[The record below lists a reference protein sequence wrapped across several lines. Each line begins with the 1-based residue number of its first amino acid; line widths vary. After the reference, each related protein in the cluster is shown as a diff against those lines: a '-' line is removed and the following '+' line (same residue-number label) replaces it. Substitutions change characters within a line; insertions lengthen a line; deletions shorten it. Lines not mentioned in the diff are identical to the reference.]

1 MSTSAAPKPDYDL
14 MNPRV
19 QASPYATYAVMRKH
33 APVYHMPDTGFY
45 VVTRYELLGEVIQ
58 NPSVFSMQVG
68 GPEGQPG
75 LFRTP
80 EARQIFADRGWA
92 THSKLSTDPP
102 VGEGYRGLVN
112 APFTVDRV
120 KHSQPFIRGIIS
132 ELIDGFIDRGEIEF
146 VRDFCVPLPMKV
158 IADRL
163 GLPPSHLEQLKIWS
177 EAWVEPYTYAMTP
190 EREAVVADRITEM
203 QRYLMARLEERRHAP
218 REDILSHL
226 ANGSFRGEGRLPDE
240 DALGIA
246 EQILVEG
253 NETTT
258 NAIASGMLLLLQNP
272 DVMAKLRES
281 PALIKAF
288 IDEVLRLESPTQ
300 GSLRI
305 TTCDTELAGIPIP
318 ARSLVH
324 LRFGAANRDPEQF
337 QNPELLD
344 LRRANAGSHMA
355 FGQAEHQCLGA
366 PLAREQMRLAF
377 ELLLERLDRIALS
390 QPQRRP
396 EYVPGFTFRA
406 LKQLGIRF
414 ERKR

>member
-45 VVTRYELLGEVIQ
+45 VVTRYELLDEVIR
-58 NPSVFSMQVG
+58 NPAVFSMQVG
-68 GPEGQPG
+68 GPEGQAG

-92 THSKLSTDPP
+92 TSSKLSTDPP
-102 VGEGYRGLVN
+102 VREGYRGLVN

-120 KHSQPFIRGIIS
+120 KHSQPFIRGLIS

-158 IADRL
+158 IADRM
-163 GLPPSHLEQLKIWS
+163 GLPESHLDQLKIWS

-203 QRYLMARLEERRHAP
+203 QRYLMERLEERRHAP
-218 REDILSHL
+218 REDILSDL

-272 DVMAKLRES
+272 DVMAELRET
-281 PALIKAF
+281 PTLIKAF
-288 IDEVLRLESPTQ
+288 IEEALRLESPTQ
-300 GSLRI
+300 GSFRI
-305 TTCDTELAGIPIP
+305 TTCDTELAGVEIP

-324 LRFGAANRDPEQF
+324 LRLGAANRDPEQF
-337 QNPELLD
+337 PNPDVLD

-355 FGQAEHQCLGA
+355 FGQGEHQCLGA

-377 ELLLERLDRIALS
+377 EMLLERLDRIALS

-396 EYVPGFTFRA
+396 EYVPGFTSRA